1 MPTIHTSP
9 LTLPWASLAEVPG
22 LSETVRGRRSRL
34 RKQGK
39 QGVPGHKQERERE
52 WTREKERSFL
62 FFGDWDGDE
71 FESFV
76 WDVFS
81 SMFHPQSLR
90 YIIPSQLTCQSVDT

>member
-52 WTREKERSFL
+52 SGQEKKKEVFCSLVIGMVMSLSLLSGMCSRRCSTRSR
-62 FFGDWDGDE
+62 
-71 FESFV
+71 
-76 WDVFS
+76 
-81 SMFHPQSLR
+81 
-90 YIIPSQLTCQSVDT
+90 